1 MISRPDAA
9 SWQERKLKKYKLI
22 IFDIDGTIV
31 KHISS
36 WRYIHERLG
45 LWNEFAHR
53 YQKRFLAGE
62 ISYRKFCE
70 LDAACWKGLPEKKI
84 KEIFKRVP
92 YAKNAASAISRLKKM
107 GFKLAAISTGLQ
119 YIAGRIK
126 KELKFDYILCNKL
139 ISKKGRLTG
148 KVRIN
153 ITHAAKGRALKKI
166 LKQMGVEPNRVISVG
181 DSAGDIPI
189 AKLTGYSIA
198 FNSSDKGLS
207 AIADYNC
214 KTTDFKEVF
223 REIMAVSGR

>member
-1 MISRPDAA
+1 
-9 SWQERKLKKYKLI
+9 
-22 IFDIDGTIV
+22 
-31 KHISS
+31 
-36 WRYIHERLG
+36 
-45 LWNEFAHR
+45 
-53 YQKRFLAGE
+53 
-62 ISYRKFCE
+62 
-70 LDAACWKGLPEKKI
+70 
-84 KEIFKRVP
+84 
-92 YAKNAASAISRLKKM
+92 M

-119 YIAGRIK
+119 YIARRIK
-126 KELKFDYILCNKL
+126 KELKFDYILCNEL

-153 ITHAAKGRALKKI
+153 VTHAAKGRALKKI

-181 DSAGDIPI
+181 DSGGDIPI

-198 FNSSDKGLS
+198 FNSSDKELS